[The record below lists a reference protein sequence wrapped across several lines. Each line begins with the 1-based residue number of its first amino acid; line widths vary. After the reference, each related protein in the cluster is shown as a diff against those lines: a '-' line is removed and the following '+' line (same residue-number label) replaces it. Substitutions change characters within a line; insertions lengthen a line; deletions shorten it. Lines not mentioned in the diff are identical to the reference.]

1 MSDIDLLEKNKEFFD
16 DLLFYLPENELLP
29 SKDDKEKENQ
39 PKIKN
44 SEMKENTEQKGQKHI
59 KQFPQGKKKTDIIK
73 SSIRPGFEG
82 PRYKISKKD

>member
-1 MSDIDLLEKNKEFFD
+1 MSNDVALKKNKEFFD

-39 PKIKN
+39 QQKKKSDRREIN
-44 SEMKENTEQKGQKHI
+44 EQKGQKHV
-59 KQFPQGKKKTDIIK
+59 KQFPQGKKRTDIVK

-82 PRYKISKKD
+82 PKYKITKKD